1 MAGPEKKRSKKK
13 GENMPIIDDLI
24 EINKRVC
31 QDLWQIVEYPNVPT
45 ALSPHLIF
53 PEYRQN
59 EIRYSEQESRVLYC
73 RQLDRTAYFYSI
85 ETPTQNQYRQSGKTD
100 ISARSDL
107 SLYTIDNNKLDKKAN
122 IEFKAHNPRAN
133 QIGKDLEKLIKEGLP
148 GNWFHTLVNTDKG
161 TLPSLFGKFKEELVH
176 NITTIQPVSV
186 SIVFCF
192 CVLKGKEAYIKHLNI
207 GNHAAFHNLGTILD
221 KFFDINN
228 NWIVV

>member
-1 MAGPEKKRSKKK
+1 
-13 GENMPIIDDLI
+13 MPLIDDLI

-31 QDLWQIVEYPNVPT
+31 QDLWQVAVFPQIPSI
-45 ALSPHLIF
+45 LSPHLIF

-59 EIRYSEQESRVLYC
+59 AIRYSEQESRVLFC
-73 RQLDRTAYFYSI
+73 NLLDRTAYFYSI